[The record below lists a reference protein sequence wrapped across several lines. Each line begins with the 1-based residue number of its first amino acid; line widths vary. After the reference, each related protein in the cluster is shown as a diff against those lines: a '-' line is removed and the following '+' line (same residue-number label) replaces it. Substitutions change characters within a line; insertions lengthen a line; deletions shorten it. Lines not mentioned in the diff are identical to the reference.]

1 MSSDTVLCSATA
13 PRAAPVLSPAA
24 LGRARWATRAQFV
37 ALGVTGGAWGVH
49 IPSVKSAYGLSEG
62 SLSLVLLTIAMGAI
76 ASLLAAGR
84 MVAWLGV
91 RRAVHH
97 CSVVMALALAS
108 ALWWPGLWGL
118 LPAMFLFGAAMSLYD
133 VAINT
138 EGSMLEARAGRPI
151 MGNLHGSFSV
161 GGMAGAILAAALLRT
176 DLPSAWQ
183 LSGIGLLVLAWVAIT
198 SGGLLDAPSEVAP
211 GAGTARRR
219 LWPHGQLLILG
230 LLIFAGMSAEGA
242 MYDWSVLFLKQE
254 IGMPQD
260 RAAIGYAVF
269 SASMALA
276 RFGGDAMRHR
286 YPERTLLRAGGSI
299 SAVAMAVVLLSGSP
313 ALAFAGYALVGVGLA
328 MVVPILYNASTRVPG
343 TGRASAIATVSS
355 IGYSGFLIG
364 PPLIGAVAEAW
375 SLSWALGLVVIA
387 SATLAWGS
395 RFVPA
400 PPPPSTH

>member
-1 MSSDTVLCSATA
+1 MTKNMSLE
-13 PRAAPVLSPAA
+13 PAYYPSVTSTSGN
-24 LGRARWATRAQFV
+24 LRSARWATRAQFV

-49 IPSVKSAYGLSEG
+49 IPTAKSVYGLSEG
-62 SLSLVLLTIAMGAI
+62 TLSLVLLTIAMGAI
-76 ASLLAAGR
+76 TSLLVAGR

-91 RRAVHH
+91 RRAVQG
-97 CSVVMALALAS
+97 CASAMALALAS

-161 GGMAGAILAAALLRT
+161 GGMAGAMLAAALLQT
-176 DLPSAWQ
+176 SLSPAWQ

-198 SGGLLDAPSEVAP
+198 SGRLLDAPSEVAP
-211 GAGTARRR
+211 EGHSPRRR
-219 LWPHGQLLILG
+219 LWPHRQLLVLG

-242 MYDWSVLFLKQE
+242 MYDWSVLYLKQE
-254 IGMPQD
+254 VGMQQD

-269 SASMALA
+269 SAAMALA

-286 YPERTLLRAGGSI
+286 YPERALLRVGGGI
-299 SAVAMAVVLLSGSP
+299 SATAMAVVLLTGSP
-313 ALAFAGYALVGVGLA
+313 VLAFAGYALVGAGLA

-343 TGRASAIATVSS
+343 TARASAIATVSS

-364 PPLIGAVAEAW
+364 PPLIGAAAEAW
-375 SLSWALGLVVIA
+375 SLSWALGLVVLA
-387 SATLAWGS
+387 SAMLAWGS
-395 RFVPA
+395 RFVPN

>member
-1 MSSDTVLCSATA
+1 MSLKPCLYPSITPTSDSLRS
-13 PRAAPVLSPAA
+13 
-24 LGRARWATRAQFV
+24 ARWATRAQFV

-49 IPSVKSAYGLSEG
+49 IPSAKSTYGLSEG

-76 ASLLAAGR
+76 ASLLVAGR

-91 RRAVHH
+91 RRAVHV
-97 CSVVMALALAS
+97 CALAMALSVGS

-161 GGMAGAILAAALLRT
+161 GGMAGAMLAAALLRT
-176 DLPSAWQ
+176 DLPPAWQ

-198 SGGLLDAPSEVAP
+198 AGGLIDAPSETTPESHAP
-211 GAGTARRR
+211 RRR
-219 LWPHGQLLILG
+219 LWPHGQLLVLG
-230 LLIFAGMSAEGA
+230 LLIFSGMSAEGA
-242 MYDWSVLFLKQE
+242 MYDWSVLYLKQE
-254 IGMPQD
+254 VGMPQD

-269 SASMALA
+269 SAAMAMA
-276 RFGGDAMRHR
+276 RFGGDALRHR
-286 YPERTLLRAGGSI
+286 YPERTLLQAGGGI
-299 SAVAMAVVLLSGSP
+299 SAVAMAAVLLSGSP
-313 ALAFAGYALVGVGLA
+313 VLSFVGFALVGMGLA
-328 MVVPILYNASTRVPG
+328 MVVPILYNASTHVPG
-343 TGRASAIATVSS
+343 TARASAIATVSS

-375 SLSWALGLVVIA
+375 SLTWALGLVVVT

-395 RFVPA
+395 RFVPT

>member
-1 MSSDTVLCSATA
+1 MPQNMSREPVPPPSITATA
-13 PRAAPVLSPAA
+13 GHWR
-24 LGRARWATRAQFV
+24 RARWATRAQFIG
-37 ALGVTGGAWGVH
+37 LGVTGGAWGVH
-49 IPSVKSAYGLSEG
+49 IPSAKSTYGLTEG

-76 ASLLAAGR
+76 ASLLVAGR

-91 RRAVHH
+91 RRAVQG
-97 CSVVMALALAS
+97 CALGMALALAS

-138 EGSMLEARAGRPI
+138 EGSMLEAHAGRPI

-161 GGMAGAILAAALLRT
+161 GGMAGAMLAAALLRT
-176 DLPSAWQ
+176 GLSPAWQ
-183 LSGIGLLVLAWVAIT
+183 LSGIGLLVLVWVAIT
-198 SGGLLDAPSEVAP
+198 SGSLLNAPSETAP
-211 GAGTARRR
+211 GAPAARRR
-219 LWPHGQLLILG
+219 HLPHGQLLVLG

-242 MYDWSVLFLKQE
+242 MYDWSVLYLKQE
-254 IGMPQD
+254 VGMPQD

-269 SASMALA
+269 SAAMALA
-276 RFGGDAMRHR
+276 RFGGDALRHR
-286 YPERTLLRAGGSI
+286 YPERALLRAGGSV
-299 SAVAMAVVLLSGSP
+299 SATAMAVVLLSGSP
-313 ALAFAGYALVGVGLA
+313 VLAFAGYALVGAGLA

-343 TGRASAIATVSS
+343 TTRASAIAAVSS

-364 PPLIGAVAEAW
+364 PPLIGAIAEAW
-375 SLSWALGLVVIA
+375 SLTWALGLVVVT